1 MDVIPW
7 SLTVIMDLYPQY
19 WQLFIK
25 NNRPVI
31 YEVLLKR
38 FFVLSL
44 LPSPDFCHLCCVW
57 MKNSLKIDLLI
68 INSNR
73 FLSVMPLRAS
83 ALADIHLKTCTLDWD
98 IPSSLPCSLHVSFSY
113 IRAPPCRQ
121 THTLTK
127 GCRHSNKREKK
138 QKRCTVRRIQ
148 RDGER
153 QRGSQ

>member
-1 MDVIPW
+1 MYVLFWRTIM
-7 SLTVIMDLYPQY
+7 MDLYPHY
-19 WQLFIK
+19 WRLFIK
-25 NNRPVI
+25 NNFPVI

-38 FFVLSL
+38 YFVLSL
-44 LPSPDFCHLCCVW
+44 LPSPDFCHRCCVW
-57 MKNSLKIDLLI
+57 MKNST
-68 INSNR
+68 NSNS
-73 FLSVMPLRAS
+73 FLSVMTLRAS
-83 ALADIHLKTCTLDWD
+83 ALADVHLKTCTLDWD
-98 IPSSLPCSLHVSFSY
+98 IPSSLPCSLRVSLSY